1 MISCIQE
8 IISIKLWICIFFEKQ
23 HVEKYPIIDVLKFD
37 YRKVELGDN
46 LKINYDVGPCEI
58 YIKSIAA
65 SIMKGHHLKRNV
77 YLQIMSIVLSDLLW
91 KVFATIMNLTNEKKT
106 KN

>member
-8 IISIKLWICIFFEKQ
+8 IISIKLWTCIFFEKQ
-23 HVEKYPIIDVLKFD
+23 HVEKYPIIDLLKFD

-65 SIMKGHHLKRNV
+65 SIMKGHHLKEMFIYKSCQLF
-77 YLQIMSIVLSDLLW
+77 YLIYCGKCLQLL
-91 KVFATIMNLTNEKKT
+91 
-106 KN
+106 